1 MRSED
6 VDLSER
12 KGCGIEDSFT
22 TNEEEQDEWME
33 ETVWY
38 GLRMWHVIFLSI
50 GTVLSFV
57 ILLCCCFKF
66 RIPRTKQ
73 EIEGDYVRRRIMRK
87 FRKRLKTIQN
97 QELDE
102 MDLKKALDKIRTE
115 LKSDT
120 ESLQQSDGLSGA
132 TLSSAGIG
140 AGQGST
146 YRRASQIQIDIS
158 LEDLRIQSMGLGAR
172 IALALSRLF
181 RRGRNP
187 QGQDAAMEEGN
198 ANNTAEGADK
208 PTTALLSAQGEPTQQ
223 GAEDESSKSKP
234 KKKKDKD
241 KPKTE
246 ASSSSTPASKE
257 NTNSNKDKEKT
268 KKSQLTTEKET
279 KGKDKN
285 KQTDTVKWKTDK
297 DKVKDSKTDKSSTT
311 SGTTAKG
318 KTGTGGDTSSSKK
331 SDKSKKQS

>member
-1 MRSED
+1 MRGED

-12 KGCGIEDSFT
+12 KGCVIEDSFT
-22 TNEEEQDEWME
+22 VNEEEPDEWLE

-38 GLRMWHVIFLSI
+38 GLRMWHVIFMSI

-87 FRKRLKTIQN
+87 FRKRLKAIQN

-102 MDLKKALDKIRTE
+102 MDLKK
-115 LKSDT
+115 
-120 ESLQQSDGLSGA
+120 GA
-132 TLSSAGIG
+132 TLSSAGLG

-158 LEDLRIQSMGLGAR
+158 LEDLRIQSMSLGAR

-181 RRGRNP
+181 QRGRGP
-187 QGQDAAMEEGN
+187 PGQDAAMEEGT
-198 ANNTAEGADK
+198 ANNTPEGADK
-208 PTTALLSAQGEPTQQ
+208 PTTALLSAQGDATQP
-223 GAEDESSKSKP
+223 GADESSKSKP
-234 KKKKDKD
+234 KKKKDKS
-241 KPKTE
+241 KTE
-246 ASSSSTPASKE
+246 PSSSSTPATKE
-257 NTNSNKDKEKT
+257 NTISKDKGKEKNMT
-268 KKSQLTTEKET
+268 PQLTTEKET
-279 KGKDKN
+279 KGKNKDKKSESNKEKTDKN
-285 KQTDTVKWKTDK
+285 KDAQA
-297 DKVKDSKTDKSSTT
+297 SKTDKSSTT
-311 SGTTAKG
+311 SGTAGKG
-318 KTGTGGDTSSSKK
+318 KSGGDTSKK